1 VARIT
6 GHEYPISKIFSAEFD
21 FSIPPYQRPYAW
33 TTEEAGELLNDIREF
48 MQEQSQ
54 QGTEEP
60 YFLGSIVLIKAEDL
74 SEAQVI
80 DGQQRLTTLTILLAL
95 LSELT
100 AGDVSRSLKRY
111 VNEPGDPIEGREPSP
126 RLSLRERDREFFARY
141 VQQEGGLAELE
152 RLPDASLTD
161 SQKNMRDNAQLYRGA
176 LEKLDQDY
184 LVRLAKFVA
193 TRCYLVA
200 VSTPSMESAYRIF
213 SVLNDRGLDLLP
225 GDILKAEIIGSLAP
239 GERDAYTRKWEDLE
253 DQLGRDSFNELF
265 PHIRM
270 IYQRDKLRMTILDAF
285 RKQVLPAFED
295 RKRLIDD
302 VLGPY
307 ADAYSTV
314 TNSSFRSTEG
324 AKEVNE
330 ILKWLNQID
339 NFDWVPPAMEYL
351 RRHADDPEA
360 LALFFRALERLAVS
374 MLVRRQYVNARIERY
389 GTLLRQIQDDADLF
403 ADGSALM
410 LSEDERFETLSELDG
425 DVYGMNV
432 RTRRYVML
440 RLDSFLSDRGATYDV
455 PVLTVEHVLPQTVSA
470 GSEWERVWTSQELR
484 ERSVHRIGNLVLLTR
499 RKNSQAGNL
508 DFAEKKRRYFLT
520 SEGVTTFAATTK
532 VLEHEE
538 WSPEIV
544 EARQK
549 ELLKC
554 FERGWD
560 LS

>member
-484 ERSVHRIGNLVLLTR
+484 ERWVHRIGNLVLLTR

>member
-1 VARIT
+1 MARIT

-484 ERSVHRIGNLVLLTR
+484 ERWVHRIGNLVLLTR